1 MRLTFTLQ
9 SAYTGT
15 TYVAGP
21 FNISGTTSAGTT
33 YWLATGVTKTQ
44 LTTGHSIDTIYE
56 TLTGGT
62 IASTGT
68 CTTTRSWTI
77 APPVAA
83 TSILSYTFE
92 GGTYYF
98 SLSEALQDNITITI
112 ANVDGHTSAGCGSAS
127 EDTAT
132 IQSPVTIV
140 AGQNQAQHASGVSG
154 WGSITYIN
162 PANQIT
168 LTTHG
173 SIANG
178 STFTV
183 LSGTV
188 VTVTYSD
195 TCQVYQSS
203 L

>member
-9 SAYTGT
+9 SAYTGA

-44 LTTGHSIDTIYE
+44 LSTGHSINTTYE

-77 APPVAA
+77 APPVPTTA
-83 TSILSYTFE
+83 TLSYMFE
-92 GGTYYF
+92 AGYYYF
-98 SLSEALQDNITITI
+98 ALSEELVDDITITI
-112 ANVDGHTSAGCGSAS
+112 ANVDGHTTVGCGQVA

-132 IQSPVTIV
+132 IQSPVLIE
-140 AGQNQAQHASGVSG
+140 AGITNVNHNAEVQG
-154 WGSITYIN
+154 WGGITYIN

-168 LTTHG
+168 LLTYGT
-173 SIANG
+173 ILNG
-178 STFTV
+178 GTFTTS
-183 LSGTV
+183 SGTV
-188 VTVTYSD
+188 VTVTYND
-195 TCQVYQSS
+195 GCQTYAQ
-203 L
+203 

>member
-9 SAYTGT
+9 SAYTGA

-44 LTTGHSIDTIYE
+44 LSTGHSINTTYE

-77 APPVAA
+77 APPVPTTA
-83 TSILSYTFE
+83 TLSYSFE
-92 GGTYYF
+92 AGYYYF
-98 SLSEALQDNITITI
+98 SLTEALADDITITI
-112 ANVDGHTSAGCGSAS
+112 ANVDGHTSSGCQTVS

-132 IQSPVTIV
+132 IQSPVLIE
-140 AGQNQAQHASGVSG
+140 AGITNVNHNSGVGG
-154 WGSITYIN
+154 WAGITYIN

-168 LTTHG
+168 LLTYG
-173 SIANG
+173 NKLNG

-183 LSGTV
+183 PSGTV
-188 VTVTYSD
+188 VTITYND
-195 TCQVYQSS
+195 ACQIYAQ
-203 L
+203 

>member
-9 SAYTGT
+9 SAYTGA

-44 LTTGHSIDTIYE
+44 LSTGHSINTTYE

-77 APPVAA
+77 APPVPTTA
-83 TSILSYTFE
+83 TLSYSFE
-92 GGTYYF
+92 AGYYYF
-98 SLSEALQDNITITI
+98 SLTEALADDITITI
-112 ANVDGHTSAGCGSAS
+112 ANVDGHTTVGCGQVA

-132 IQSPVTIV
+132 IQSPVLIE
-140 AGQNQAQHASGVSG
+140 AGITNVNHNAEVQG
-154 WGSITYIN
+154 WGGITYIN
-162 PANQIT
+162 PADQIT
-168 LTTHG
+168 LLTYG
-173 SIANG
+173 SKANG

-183 LSGTV
+183 PSGTV
-188 VTVTYSD
+188 VTITYND
-195 TCQVYQSS
+195 GCQVYAQ
-203 L
+203 

>member
-9 SAYTGT
+9 SAYTGA

-44 LTTGHSIDTIYE
+44 LSTGHSINTTYE

-77 APPVAA
+77 APPVPTTA
-83 TSILSYTFE
+83 TLSYMFE
-92 GGTYYF
+92 AGYYYF
-98 SLSEALQDNITITI
+98 ALSEELVDDITITI
-112 ANVDGHTSAGCGSAS
+112 ANVDGHTTVGCGQVA

-132 IQSPVTIV
+132 IQSPVLIE
-140 AGQNQAQHASGVSG
+140 AGITNVNHDAEVQG
-154 WGSITYIN
+154 WGGITYIN

-168 LTTHG
+168 LLTYGT
-173 SIANG
+173 ILNG
-178 STFTV
+178 GTFTTS
-183 LSGTV
+183 SGTV
-188 VTVTYSD
+188 VTVTYND
-195 TCQVYQSS
+195 GCQTYAQ
-203 L
+203 

>member
-44 LTTGHSIDTIYE
+44 LTAGYAVDTIYE

-77 APPVAA
+77 APPIAA
-83 TSILSYTFE
+83 TSILSYAFE
-92 GGTYYF
+92 AGTYYF
-98 SLSEALQDNITITI
+98 SLSEALADNITITI
-112 ANVDGHTSAGCGSAS
+112 ANVDGHTTAGCSSAS
-127 EDTAT
+127 EDQAS

-140 AGQNQAQHASGVSG
+140 AGQNQAQHDSEVFG
-154 WGSITYIN
+154 WESINYIN
-162 PANQIT
+162 PDNQIT
-168 LTTHG
+168 LLTYG
-173 SIANG
+173 SKANG

-183 LSGTV
+183 PSGTV
-188 VTVTYSD
+188 VTVTYND
-195 TCQVYQSS
+195 TCQVYAQ
-203 L
+203 

>member
-9 SAYTGT
+9 SAYTGA

-44 LTTGHSIDTIYE
+44 LSTGHSINTTYE

-77 APPVAA
+77 APPVPTTA
-83 TSILSYTFE
+83 TLSYMFE
-92 GGTYYF
+92 AGYYYF
-98 SLSEALQDNITITI
+98 ALSEELVDDITITI
-112 ANVDGHTSAGCGSAS
+112 ANVDGHTTVGCGQVA
-127 EDTAT
+127 EDTAS
-132 IQSPVTIV
+132 IQSPVLIE
-140 AGQNQAQHASGVSG
+140 AGITNVNHDAEVQG
-154 WGSITYIN
+154 WGGITYIN

-168 LTTHG
+168 LLTYGT
-173 SIANG
+173 ILNG
-178 STFTV
+178 GTFTTS
-183 LSGTV
+183 SGTV
-188 VTVTYSD
+188 VTVTYND
-195 TCQVYQSS
+195 GCQTYAQ
-203 L
+203 

>member
-68 CTTTRSWTI
+68 CTTTRSWQITE
-77 APPVAA
+77 PTSPTVSLQVYGKDEDA
-83 TSILSYTFE
+83 TPAN
-92 GGTYYF
+92 
-98 SLSEALQDNITITI
+98 AL
-112 ANVDGHTSAGCGSAS
+112 
-127 EDTAT
+127 
-132 IQSPVTIV
+132 
-140 AGQNQAQHASGVSG
+140 
-154 WGSITYIN
+154 ITYTVNGGSPTSLNNLQPLPSTCGLLYTIN
-162 PANQIT
+162 NLELGDVIVIESVDTYPMSGAN
-168 LTTHG
+168 
-173 SIANG
+173 S
-178 STFTV
+178 STCPT
-183 LSGTV
+183 LSGTA
-188 VTVTYSD
+188 TTY
-195 TCQVYQSS
+195 THTIGVSS
-203 L
+203 GTTYVALTINSNSSV

>member
-9 SAYTGT
+9 SAYTGA

-44 LTTGHSIDTIYE
+44 LSTGHSINTTYE

-83 TSILSYTFE
+83 TSTLSYQFS
-92 GGTYYF
+92 GGIYYF
-98 SLSEALQDNITITI
+98 YLSEALADNITITI
-112 ANVDGHTSAGCGSAS
+112 ANVDGFTEGTCANASTTSASL
-127 EDTAT
+127 
-132 IQSPVTIV
+132 QSPVTIL
-140 AGQNQAQHASGVSG
+140 AGSQTQNHNSEADLSGV
-154 WGSITYIN
+154 TYIKQ
-162 PANQIT
+162 ATQIT
-168 LTTHG
+168 LTTYG
-173 SIANG
+173 SKLDG
-178 STFTV
+178 GTFTTP
-183 LSGTV
+183 SGTV
-188 VTVTYSD
+188 VTVDLNT
-195 TCQVYQSS
+195 TCQVYEQSS
-203 L
+203 